1 MCCRQVAQA
10 TMQANRG
17 QMQINPH
24 LKLHPFSELGEVR
37 FNPDKE
43 AITKKRI
50 LSELSQ
56 SSGTR
61 DLLTTSRQKR
71 SENCS
76 MVAAQIGSATLTGPG
91 VFGIKVHGPLL
102 QLAVSENEN

>member
-1 MCCRQVAQA
+1 MLFMCCRQVAQA

-43 AITKKRI
+43 AITKKRR
-50 LSELSQ
+50 
-56 SSGTR
+56 GY
-61 DLLTTSRQKR
+61 
-71 SENCS
+71 
-76 MVAAQIGSATLTGPG
+76 P
-91 VFGIKVHGPLL
+91 F
-102 QLAVSENEN
+102 